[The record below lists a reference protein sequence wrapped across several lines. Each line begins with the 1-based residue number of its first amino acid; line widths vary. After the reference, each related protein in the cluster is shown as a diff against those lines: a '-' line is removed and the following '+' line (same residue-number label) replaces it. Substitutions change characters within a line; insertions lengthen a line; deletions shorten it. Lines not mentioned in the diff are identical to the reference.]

1 MLQAMNAVAH
11 CPLDRL
17 EVVRVMSRLAS
28 TTFADDIA
36 ATLGGTPKRLVPPKY
51 FYDDVGSALFDAIT
65 RLPAYYLARA
75 ETQILNKFKRDII
88 RAVGTPFELL
98 ELGSGSANK
107 THVLIGE
114 ALRTQGALRFSAI
127 EISRD
132 VLEESSL
139 DLLEAFPSLLV
150 TAYAG
155 DYFDVLESGI
165 LRSIPRLKMLALCM
179 GSHIGNYDPPDT
191 QRLLSLLSGA
201 LHCGDALLVGTD
213 LKKDALRLEHAYHD
227 AGGVMEAFGKNLLIR
242 MNRELGS
249 NFDPSDFD
257 FVVRYDEA
265 NSSVDSFLRSRR
277 NQTVPIPACNRLIEF
292 ARGEL
297 ILMERSR
304 KFDLSDVQVLA
315 ARNSFTMKNSW
326 YDPDRTFALHLLT
339 RE

>member
-1 MLQAMNAVAH
+1 MLRKMNAVTH
-11 CPLDRL
+11 PLDRL
-17 EVVRVMSRLAS
+17 EVRVMPRLAT

-36 ATLGGTPKRLVPPKY
+36 ASLGRTPRRLIPPKY
-51 FYDDVGSALFDAIT
+51 FYDDIGSALFDAIT

-75 ETQILNKFKRDII
+75 ETQILKEFRHEII

-107 THVLIGE
+107 THLLIDE
-114 ALRTQGALRFSAI
+114 IFRKQGTLRFNAL

-132 VLEESSL
+132 VLENSSL
-139 DLLEAFPSLLV
+139 ALLEAYPSLLI
-150 TAYAG
+150 TAYIG
-155 DYFDVLESGI
+155 DYFDVLKSGV
-165 LRSIPRLKMLALCM
+165 LRSAPRLKMLALCM
-179 GSHIGNYDPPDT
+179 GSHIGNYEPSDIK
-191 QRLLSLLSGA
+191 RLLSLLSGA
-201 LHCGDALLVGTD
+201 LREGDALLLGTD
-213 LKKDALRLEHAYHD
+213 LKKDASQLEHAYHD

-277 NQTVPIPACNRLIEF
+277 KQTVSIPASNIALEF

-297 ILMERSR
+297 ILMERAR
-304 KFDLSDVQVLA
+304 KFDLGDVQALA
-315 ARNSFTMKNSW
+315 ARHSFAMKTSW
-326 YDPDRTFALHLLT
+326 YDPERTFALHLLT
-339 RE
+339 REA